1 MCSHVAVLCETG
13 PSSQNSAVCL
23 HSIGLVLRFTHA
35 TTPYTCNYPLH
46 MQLPPTHATTPYT
59 CNYPL
64 HMQLPPTHATTP
76 YTCNY
81 PLHMQLPPYT
91 CNYPLHMQLY
101 TCNYPLH
108 MQLHPLHMQLPPTH
122 ATTPYT
128 CNSPYTCNYP
138 PTHATTPYTC
148 MHFIPSCGDLTIKVL
163 MRITVTNYTVLSLI
177 QSPDSLELMGYA
189 CMHACTEGK
198 QNSRMCNTITV
209 ALTLLH
215 RTARGR
221 DRGRV
226 QGTGEANDCGMCT
239 HTLPLH
245 HITYNAQSEQRVHA
259 FCNKVDHCSQYIH
272 PQNPDYVVPMEP
284 SLLFHKGTL

>member
-46 MQLPPTHATTPYT
+46 MQLPPTHVR
-59 CNYPL
+59 
-64 HMQLPPTHATTP
+64 
-76 YTCNY
+76 
-81 PLHMQLPPYT
+81 
-91 CNYPLHMQLY
+91 
-101 TCNYPLH
+101 
-108 MQLHPLHMQLPPTH
+108 
-122 ATTPYT
+122 
-128 CNSPYTCNYP
+128 
-138 PTHATTPYTC
+138 

-239 HTLPLH
+239 HTLRLH